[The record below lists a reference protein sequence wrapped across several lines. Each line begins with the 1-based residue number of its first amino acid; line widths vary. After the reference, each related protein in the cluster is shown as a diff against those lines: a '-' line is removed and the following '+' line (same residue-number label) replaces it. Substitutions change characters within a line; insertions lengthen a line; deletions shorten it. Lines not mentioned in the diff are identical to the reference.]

1 MQSEKVDVV
10 VVGAGWSGL
19 IAAKTYLDFV
29 PEANLVI
36 IDNQATLGGTWAQ
49 ERLYPTLYA
58 QTKLGL
64 FEYSCYPMRNEGITA
79 DGYISC
85 KTIHTYL
92 CEFADDFGLAR
103 RARLQCSVQKVQRLP
118 AGNGW
123 TLDVSGAKPG
133 TLQCEK
139 LIWAAGAISEP
150 LVPCYPQS
158 AAFSAPIIHSGDTGK
173 HLDTIEKMQSF
184 TVVGGGKSAFDTVFL
199 LLQAGKRV
207 NWVIRDGG
215 SGPLSMM
222 PPTILGLF
230 NSMEVV
236 STRFMQLFG
245 ASIMHTDG
253 LGYRFFHRTRVG
265 RALADAWWKTVNHI
279 AVWSNGY
286 SKSPN
291 ADKLRPVSRDNGIF
305 WAASGLGAASV
316 PDYWK
321 VFHAGD
327 CTVHRGEIDSLGD
340 KNTVFLRSG
349 ERFQT
354 DTIIMCTGFVKSS
367 RAFGD
372 DLKPLCGLA
381 ANPLGSEQEKNWVRL
396 EAEARDTVNELL
408 PVLSRPPPGL
418 DGRALGSKKSS
429 EGPSRHYRRLIS
441 PYLAA
446 QGDRSLFFLCLL
458 HTVSTPLVVEMQ
470 SLWGVAFM
478 LGLLDVPEL
487 ADMEREA
494 ALWNA
499 WTRKRYPG
507 IGRTHSY
514 AVFDFQSYLDQLLG
528 DLGVRTHRKGS
539 ILADMFVPS
548 RPRDYRGVADEFRA
562 VLQMKHLRIE
572 GKLSVDNAGSSP
584 SPMPANGNGNAKSHG
599 K

>member
-36 IDNQATLGGTWAQ
+36 VDNQATLGGTWAQ

-64 FEYSCYPMRNEGITA
+64 FEYSCYPMRDEGITA

-85 KTIHTYL
+85 KTIHAYL
-92 CEFADDFGLAR
+92 CEFAEDFGLTR
-103 RARLQCSVQKVQRLP
+103 RARLRCSVQKLQRLP
-118 AGNGW
+118 GGNGW
-123 TLDVSGAKPG
+123 TLHVSGAKPG
-133 TLQCEK
+133 TLQCDK

-150 LVPCYPQS
+150 VVPRYPQA
-158 AAFSAPIIHSGDTGK
+158 AAFTAPIIHSTDTGK
-173 HLDTIEKMQSF
+173 HLDMIEKTQSV

-222 PPTILGLF
+222 PPTILGIF

-236 STRFMQLFG
+236 STRFLQLFG

-253 LGYRFFHRTRVG
+253 PGYQFFHKTRIG
-265 RALADAWWKTVNHI
+265 RALAGAWWKTVNHI

-286 SKSPN
+286 NRSPN

-327 CTVHRGEIDSLGD
+327 CTVHRGVIDSLAGD
-340 KNTVFLRSG
+340 NTVVLRSG

-354 DTIIMCTGFVKSS
+354 DTIIMCTGFGKSS
-367 RAFGD
+367 GAFGD

-381 ANPLGSEQEKNWVRL
+381 ANAVGSDEEARWAAI
-396 EAEARDTVNELL
+396 EAEASDTVDELL

-418 DGRALGSKKSS
+418 DGQALGSRKSAAA

-446 QGDRSLFFLCLL
+446 QGDRSLFFLCML

-478 LGLLDVPEL
+478 LGLLDVPGL

-494 ALWNA
+494 ALWNV

-528 DLGVRTHRKGS
+528 DLGVRTHRKGN

-562 VLQMKHLRIE
+562 VLQMRHLQTE
-572 GKLSVDNAGSSP
+572 GKMAAGNDGSAAPLLS
-584 SPMPANGNGNAKSHG
+584 ANST
-599 K
+599 

>member
-1 MQSEKVDVV
+1 METEQVDVV

-19 IAAKTYLDFV
+19 IAAKTYLDFE

-36 IDNQATLGGTWAQ
+36 IDNQSTLGGTWAQ
-49 ERLYPTLYA
+49 ERLYPSLYA

-64 FEYSCYPMRNEGITA
+64 FEYSCYPMRDEGISP

-92 CEFADDFGLAR
+92 CEFAQDFGLTR
-103 RARLQCSVQKVQRLP
+103 RARLQCSVQNLQRLP
-118 AGNGW
+118 GASKGGW
-123 TLDVSGAKPG
+123 TLDVTGAHPG
-133 TLQCEK
+133 TLQCDK

-150 LVPCYPQS
+150 VVPRYPR
-158 AAFSAPIIHSGDTGK
+158 AATFSAPVIHSGDTGR
-173 HLDTIEKMQSF
+173 HLGVIDHDKTRRV
-184 TVVGGGKSAFDTVFL
+184 TVVGGGKSAFDTAFL
-199 LLQAGKRV
+199 LLKAGKRV
-207 NWVIRDGG
+207 DWVIRDGG

-222 PPTILGLF
+222 PPTILGMF
-230 NSMEVV
+230 NSMDVV
-236 STRFMQLFG
+236 STRFLGLFG
-245 ASIMHTDG
+245 ASVMNTDG
-253 LGYRFFHRTRVG
+253 PAYQFFHKTRIG
-265 RALADAWWKTVNHI
+265 RAVAGAWWKTVNSI

-286 SKSPN
+286 NKSPN

-327 CTVHRGEIDSLGD
+327 CTVHRGVVDSLAAD
-340 KNTVFLRSG
+340 NTVVLRGG

-354 DTIIMCTGFVKSS
+354 DMVIMCTGFDKSA

-372 DLKPLCGLA
+372 HLGPLCGLA
-381 ANPLGSEQEKNWVRL
+381 ANPEGSADEARWAAL
-396 EAEARDTVNELL
+396 EAEASDHVDELF
-408 PVLSRPPPGL
+408 PVLSRPPAGL
-418 DGRALGSKKSS
+418 DGRVLGSRRPSRD
-429 EGPSRHYRRLIS
+429 GPSRHYRRMVS

-446 QGDRSLFFLCLL
+446 QGDRSLFFLCML
-458 HTVSTPLVVEMQ
+458 HTASTPLVVEMQ

-478 LGLLDVPEL
+478 LGLIDVPSL
-487 ADMEREA
+487 AAMEREA

-514 AVFDFQSYLDQLLG
+514 AIFDFQSYLDQLLG
-528 DLGVRTHRKGS
+528 DLGVRTHRKGN
-539 ILADMFVPS
+539 ILADIFVPS

-562 VLQMKHLRIE
+562 VLQIRHLQTE
-572 GKLSVDNAGSSP
+572 GKMGANNNGSAVPFLSAMGT
-584 SPMPANGNGNAKSHG
+584 
-599 K
+599 